1 MGRSSDAGG
10 SAAVLVLPVDFLAAL
25 HSPVLVH
32 DQGRVEER
40 PGRRLPGL
48 LVDDEVRP
56 ADGLR
61 GPGWILV
68 RRRHLPEQVADIE
81 LFDADRERIRAHF
94 LSGTNVRIIFLDQS
108 LSPYLSI
115 TIAQTPA
122 MLAVLY
128 VGRFAHQSCPY
139 GLTMSSLQG

>member
-61 GPGWILV
+61 GPGWVLV

-81 LFDADRERIRAHF
+81 LFDADRRRIRTHF
-94 LSGTNVRIIFLDQS
+94 TGGTYMRIIFSDHS
-108 LSPYLSI
+108 LLPSLSI
-115 TIAQTPA
+115 TIAQTPL
-122 MLAVLY
+122 MLVVSYSGFWSTLL
-128 VGRFAHQSCPY
+128 V
-139 GLTMSSLQG
+139 

>member
-1 MGRSSDAGG
+1 QLLRLLNKPPGLGKASGDEPGRGSRWENPYPVMGRSSDAGG

-94 LSGTNVRIIFLDQS
+94 
-108 LSPYLSI
+108 
-115 TIAQTPA
+115 
-122 MLAVLY
+122 
-128 VGRFAHQSCPY
+128 
-139 GLTMSSLQG
+139 